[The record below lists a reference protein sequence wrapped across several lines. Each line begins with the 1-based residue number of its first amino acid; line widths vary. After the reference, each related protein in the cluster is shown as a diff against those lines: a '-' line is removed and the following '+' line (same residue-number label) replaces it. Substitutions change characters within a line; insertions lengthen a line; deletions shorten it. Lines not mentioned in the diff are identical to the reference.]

1 MSRDQKLPCS
11 ELVDCG
17 ARGQVEYVSSL
28 GLATLVSLAKCHRE
42 LVTSDKTIIMV
53 GFVKA

>member
-17 ARGQVEYVSSL
+17 ARGQVGYVSSL